1 MARNRKHIYKHFI
14 YHINNNINTTR
25 LEKIFIKYF
34 SQLKN
39 SGSII
44 VYMNLYLFIKWIV
57 VTI

>member
-14 YHINNNINTTR
+14 YHINNINTTR

-39 SGSII
+39 SVSII